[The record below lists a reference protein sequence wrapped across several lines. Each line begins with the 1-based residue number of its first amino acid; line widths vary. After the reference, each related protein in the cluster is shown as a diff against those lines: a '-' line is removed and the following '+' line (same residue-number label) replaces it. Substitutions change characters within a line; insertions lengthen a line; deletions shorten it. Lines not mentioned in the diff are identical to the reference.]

1 MAAKVE
7 PRDDDDFLAFWE
19 QHRATTHPPETKRIL
34 GVEVVV
40 PTDVPL
46 SFEDIS
52 RELSESKRPEDFEQL
67 LVMLF
72 GEGTLEAWKAGGL
85 TGGQLRILVAWGMAN
100 GSGKP
105 TTFAEAAE
113 LVAKAE
119 QLKAEAETEGK
130 APGNRA
136 ERRASSRTPAS
147 GGTGR
152 SSSRTSG
159 ASTGSRRKS

>member
-7 PRDDDDFLAFWE
+7 PREDDDFLAFWE
-19 QHRATTHPPETKRIL
+19 QHRAAENPPETKRIL
-34 GVEVVV
+34 GVDVVV

-52 RELSESKRPEDFEQL
+52 RELAESKRPEDFEQL
-67 LVMLF
+67 LGMLF
-72 GEGTLEAWKAGGL
+72 GEGTLEAWKANKL
-85 TGGQLRILVAWGMAN
+85 TGKQLRVLVAWGMAN
-100 GSGKP
+100 GSGKS

-119 QLKAEAETEGK
+119 QLKAEADAEGK

-136 ERRASSRTPAS
+136 ARRASSRTPAS

-152 SSSRTSG
+152 TSSRTSG